1 MILIYL
7 IVILLA
13 GAFLAWITGKINHV
27 LPRIIS
33 LTVLSV
39 DLIIVLHYLQSAT
52 LGKDWL
58 VDVKLEWIPALGISL
73 HLALDGLSLVLLILT
88 FFLGIIS
95 VIISWKEIDSK
106 TGFFHFNLLLILAGI
121 TGVFLSLDLFL
132 FYFFWELMLVPMYF
146 LIGIWGH
153 ENRTAASNK
162 FFLYTQASGLLM
174 FIAIIALYFVHGKAT
189 GIYSFDYLQL
199 LGTKMPTSTAMLI
212 MLGFLAAFL
221 VKLPVVPLHNWLP
234 DAHTEAPT
242 AGSLILAA
250 LLLKTG
256 AYGLLRFIVPL
267 FPSEAVTFAPV
278 GMLLGVIGIL
288 YGAKLAFA
296 QTDLKRLVAY
306 TSVSHMGFVILGVFS
321 FNEIAYQGVVIQMIA
336 HGISTGALFILVGQL
351 YERVHT
357 RDINKMG
364 GLWEKVPVMGAIG
377 LIFSMA
383 SLGLPGLGN
392 FIAELLI
399 LIGAFKA
406 NILMSCLASL
416 GLIAATLYSLRIVQ
430 KVFLGNKNTDW
441 KMNDMTLR
449 EKVVSASLVIA
460 ILWLGLFPKPVLEA
474 AKPALLKT
482 LKNQKEMTFLYSPP
496 TPSLLR
502 KEGAIHRYAEHY
514 KSIQRN
520 RSIFTFHYIV
530 LRTENKTY
538 LKGSDSLI
546 ISEPLSRNLPSLRSR
561 EGMGVS
567 MYERKEMPDRKD
579 VSKWHPPVRS
589 GGPTYCLWISNY
601 IL

>member
-13 GAFLAWITGKINHV
+13 GAFLSWITGKKNTV

-33 LTVLSV
+33 IIALSV
-39 DLIIVLHYLQSAT
+39 DLIIILIFALQVMPAD
-52 LGKDWL
+52 KDWMT
-58 VDVKLEWIPALGISL
+58 DIKLEWIPAFGISL
-73 HLALDGLSLVLLILT
+73 HLAMDGLSLVMLILT

-95 VIISWKEIDSK
+95 VIISWKEIDK
-106 TGFFHFNLLLILAGI
+106 NVGFFHFNLLLILAGI

-174 FIAIIALYFVHGKAT
+174 FIAIISLFFVHGHLT
-189 GIYSFDYLQL
+189 GVYTFDYLQL
-199 LGTKMPTSTAMLI
+199 LGTTMPTSTAFLI

-267 FPSEAVTFAPV
+267 FPVESVKFAPV
-278 GMLLGVIGIL
+278 GMLLGVAGVL
-288 YGAKLAFA
+288 YGAKLSFA

-351 YERVHT
+351 YERIHT

-364 GLWEKVPVMGAIG
+364 GLWENVPFMGAVG
-377 LIFSMA
+377 LVFSMA

-399 LIGAFKA
+399 LIGAFKSSV
-406 NILMSCLASL
+406 LMSCLASL
-416 GLIAATLYSLRIVQ
+416 GLIAATIYSLRIVQ

-441 KMNDMTLR
+441 KMSDLTIR
-449 EKVVSASLVIA
+449 EKIVSAIMVIA
-460 ILWLGLFPKPVLEA
+460 IVGLGLYPKPVLDT
-474 AKPALLKT
+474 AKPAILKT
-482 LKNQKEMTFLYSPP
+482 LNKQKET
-496 TPSLLR
+496 
-502 KEGAIHRYAEHY
+502 
-514 KSIQRN
+514 
-520 RSIFTFHYIV
+520 
-530 LRTENKTY
+530 TY
-538 LKGSDSLI
+538 QEIMPCSRPFSVTLCGSQCHT
-546 ISEPLSRNLPSLRSR
+546 
-561 EGMGVS
+561 V
-567 MYERKEMPDRKD
+567 
-579 VSKWHPPVRS
+579 
-589 GGPTYCLWISNY
+589 
-601 IL
+601 

>member
-7 IVILLA
+7 IVILLT
-13 GAFLAWITGKINHV
+13 GAFLAWITGKTNSV
-27 LPRIIS
+27 WPRVIS
-33 LTVLSV
+33 LIALSV
-39 DLIIVLHYLQSAT
+39 DLIVILFFVLQPAPSD
-52 LGKDWL
+52 KDWL
-58 VDVKLEWIPALGISL
+58 INIKLEWIPAFGISL
-73 HLALDGLSLVLLILT
+73 HLALDGLSLVMLILT

-95 VIISWKEIDSK
+95 VVISWKEIDSK
-106 TGFFHFNLLLILAGI
+106 VGFFHFNLLLILAGI

-174 FIAIIALYFVHGKAT
+174 FIAIISLYFIHGHST
-189 GIYSFDYLQL
+189 GTYTFDYLQL
-199 LGTKMPTSTAMLI
+199 LGTEMIPSTAFLI

-267 FPSEAVTFAPV
+267 FPSAATTFAPI
-278 GMLLGVIGIL
+278 GMLLGVVGIL

-321 FNEIAYQGVVIQMIA
+321 FNELAYQGVVIQMVA

-351 YERVHT
+351 YDRIHT
-357 RDINKMG
+357 RDITKMG
-364 GLWEKVPVMGAIG
+364 GLWEKAPVMGAVG
-377 LIFSMA
+377 LVFSMA

-392 FIAELLI
+392 FVAELLT
-399 LIGAFKA
+399 LLGAFKA
-406 NILMSCLASL
+406 SVLMSCLASV
-416 GLIAATLYSLRIVQ
+416 GLIAATIYSLRIVQ
-430 KVFLGNKNTDW
+430 KVFLGKQNTDW
-441 KMNDMTLR
+441 KMGDLTIR
-449 EKVVSASLVIA
+449 EKVVSASMIIA
-460 ILWLGLFPKPVLEA
+460 ILWLGLFPKPVLDT
-474 AKPALLKT
+474 AKPAILKT
-482 LKNQKEMTFLYSPP
+482 LNLQSEITYQS
-496 TPSLLR
+496 TSLLPPSHPSPR
-502 KEGAIHRYAEHY
+502 GEGVLAFRRAEGTKKY
-514 KSIQRN
+514 
-520 RSIFTFHYIV
+520 
-530 LRTENKTY
+530 
-538 LKGSDSLI
+538 
-546 ISEPLSRNLPSLRSR
+546 
-561 EGMGVS
+561 
-567 MYERKEMPDRKD
+567 
-579 VSKWHPPVRS
+579 
-589 GGPTYCLWISNY
+589 
-601 IL
+601 

>member
-1 MILIYL
+1 MILVYL
-7 IVILLA
+7 IIVLLSA
-13 GAFLAWITGKINHV
+13 AFLAWITGKRN
-27 LPRIIS
+27 PRWARFIS
-33 LTVLSV
+33 LIALSV
-39 DLIIVLHYLQSAT
+39 DLILLILNVNQSVVPDN
-52 LGKDWL
+52 GWL
-58 VDVKLEWIPALGISL
+58 INIKLDWIPAFGISL
-73 HLALDGLSLVLLILT
+73 HFALDGLSLVMLFLT

-95 VIISWKEIDSK
+95 VIISWKEIDSRV
-106 TGFFHFNLLLILAGI
+106 GFFHFNLLLILAGI

-174 FIAIIALYFVHGKAT
+174 FIAIITLYFVHGKYT
-189 GIYSFDYLQL
+189 GVYTFDYMQL
-199 LGTKMPTSTAMLI
+199 LGTEMPESTGFLI

-278 GMLLGVIGIL
+278 GMLLGVVGIL

-321 FNEIAYQGVVIQMIA
+321 FNELAYQGVVVQMIA
-336 HGISTGALFILVGQL
+336 HGISTGALFVLVGQL

-357 RDINKMG
+357 RDLNKMG

-416 GLIAATLYSLRIVQ
+416 GLIAATIYSLRIVQ
-430 KVFLGNKNTDW
+430 KVFLGSKNTDW
-441 KMNDMTLR
+441 KMNDLNLR
-449 EKVVSASLVIA
+449 EKVVSALLVIA
-460 ILWLGLFPKPVLEA
+460 IVWLGLFPKPVIDA
-474 AKPALLKT
+474 AKPAILKT
-482 LKNQKEMTFLYSPP
+482 LNNQKELTYFQEPPCPPKGGLNLNLLINSFKLSDFVFLQGDPA
-496 TPSLLR
+496 
-502 KEGAIHRYAEHY
+502 K
-514 KSIQRN
+514 
-520 RSIFTFHYIV
+520 
-530 LRTENKTY
+530 
-538 LKGSDSLI
+538 
-546 ISEPLSRNLPSLRSR
+546 R
-561 EGMGVS
+561 EGVFK
-567 MYERKEMPDRKD
+567 RFKF
-579 VSKWHPPVRS
+579 
-589 GGPTYCLWISNY
+589 LI
-601 IL
+601 

>member
-7 IVILLA
+7 IIILLA
-13 GAFLAWITGKINHV
+13 GAFFAWFTGTRNPV
-27 LPRIIS
+27 WPRIIS
-33 LTVLSV
+33 LSALSI
-39 DLIIVLHYLQSAT
+39 DLIIILIFVLQKTSAD
-52 LGKDWL
+52 KEWAAEI
-58 VDVKLEWIPALGISL
+58 KLNWIPAFGISL
-73 HLALDGLSLVLLILT
+73 HLALDGLSLVMIILT
-88 FFLGIIS
+88 FFLGLIS
-95 VIISWKEIDSK
+95 VIISWKEIDTK
-106 TGFFHFNLLLILAGI
+106 VGFFHFNLLLILAGI

-146 LIGIWGH
+146 MIGIWGH

-174 FIAIIALYFVHGKAT
+174 FIAIISLYFVHGHST
-189 GIYSFDYLQL
+189 GSYTFDYLQL
-199 LGTKMPTSTAMLI
+199 LGTRMTASTELLI

-267 FPSEAVTFAPV
+267 FPSASVTFAPI
-278 GMLLGVIGIL
+278 GMLLGVVGIL

-351 YERVHT
+351 YERIHT

-364 GLWEKVPVMGAIG
+364 GLWEKAPFMGAVG

-416 GLIAATLYSLRIVQ
+416 GLIAATIYSLRIVQ
-430 KVFLGNKNTDW
+430 KVFLGKENTDW
-441 KMNDMTLR
+441 KINDLTLR
-449 EKVVSASLVIA
+449 EKAVSASLIIA
-460 ILWLGLFPKPVLEA
+460 IVWLGLFPKPVLDI
-474 AKPALLKT
+474 AKPAILKT
-482 LKNQKEMTFLYSPP
+482 LSKQNEISYEFPGSNIEKILSETSCNSLCDFVVRKNSFNYKGCTPQPPQGGSNTLTF
-496 TPSLLR
+496 
-502 KEGAIHRYAEHY
+502 
-514 KSIQRN
+514 
-520 RSIFTFHYIV
+520 SIFRSET
-530 LRTENKTY
+530 
-538 LKGSDSLI
+538 DSNLPI
-546 ISEPLSRNLPSLRSR
+546 ISGPILGLQLKLP
-561 EGMGVS
+561 E
-567 MYERKEMPDRKD
+567 EQKIN
-579 VSKWHPPVRS
+579 PPS
-589 GGPTYCLWISNY
+589 GGLGGGTFVLMDLIKF
-601 IL
+601 

>member
-1 MILIYL
+1 MVFDVIYHWHYINSDLYDLQMILVFL
-7 IVILLA
+7 IVILLT
-13 GAFLAWITGKINHV
+13 GAFLALIAGRWNPV
-27 LPRIIS
+27 WPRIIS
-33 LTVLSV
+33 LAAVGI
-39 DLIIVLHYLQSAT
+39 DLILILIYASQPVSPDN
-52 LGKDWL
+52 KWL
-58 VDVKLEWIPALGISL
+58 IDFKLKWIPEFGISL
-73 HLALDGLSLVLLILT
+73 HLALDGLSLLMLILT

-95 VIISWKEIDSK
+95 VIISWKEINSK
-106 TGFFHFNLLLILAGI
+106 VGFFHFNLLLILAGI
-121 TGVFLSLDLFL
+121 IGVFLSLDLFL

-174 FIAIIALYFVHGKAT
+174 FISILALYFLHGHST
-189 GIYSFDYLQL
+189 GSYTFDYMQL
-199 LGTKMPTSTAMLI
+199 LGTEMSASTGLLI
-212 MLGFLAAFL
+212 MSGFLAAFL

-267 FPSEAVTFAPV
+267 FPSASITFAPI

-321 FNEIAYQGVVIQMIA
+321 FNELAYQGVVMQMIA

-351 YERVHT
+351 YERIHT
-357 RDINKMG
+357 RDLNKMG
-364 GLWEKVPVMGAIG
+364 GLWEKAPVMGAIG

-399 LIGAFKA
+399 LIGVFKA
-406 NILMSCLASL
+406 SILMSCLASL
-416 GLIAATLYSLRIVQ
+416 GLIAATIYSLRIVQ
-430 KVFLGNKNTDW
+430 KVFLGYKNSDW
-441 KMNDMTLR
+441 EMNDLNLR
-449 EKVVSASLVIA
+449 EIIVSALLVLI
-460 ILWLGLFPKPVLEA
+460 IVGLGIFPRPVFKT

-482 LKNQKEMTFLYSPP
+482 LEVQKE
-496 TPSLLR
+496 
-502 KEGAIHRYAEHY
+502 K
-514 KSIQRN
+514 
-520 RSIFTFHYIV
+520 
-530 LRTENKTY
+530 
-538 LKGSDSLI
+538 
-546 ISEPLSRNLPSLRSR
+546 PLQDQ
-561 EGMGVS
+561 GVS
-567 MYERKEMPDRKD
+567 KNETPGKNI
-579 VSKWHPPVRS
+579 SFFQ
-589 GGPTYCLWISNY
+589 ISNY
-601 IL
+601 RIKQ

>member
-1 MILIYL
+1 MILVYL
-7 IVILLA
+7 IAILLT
-13 GAFLAWITGKINHV
+13 GAFLAWIAGIWSP
-27 LPRIIS
+27 LWSRIIS
-33 LTVLSV
+33 IVSLSI
-39 DLIIVLHYLQSAT
+39 DLILILTIVSQPALP
-52 LGKDWL
+52 GNKWI
-58 VDVKLEWIPALGISL
+58 VDIKLDWIPQFGISM
-73 HLALDGLSLVLLILT
+73 HLALDGLSLLMLILT

-95 VIISWKEIDSK
+95 VIISWKEINSK
-106 TGFFHFNLLLILAGI
+106 VGFFHFNLLLILSGI
-121 TGVFLSLDLFL
+121 IGVFLSLDLFL

-174 FIAIIALYFVHGKAT
+174 FISILALYFVHGHAT
-189 GIYSFDYLQL
+189 GSYTFDYIQL
-199 LGTKMPTSTAMLI
+199 LGTEMSRSTGLI
-212 MLGFLAAFL
+212 IMSGFLAAFL

-267 FPSEAVTFAPV
+267 FPSAAVTFAPI

-296 QTDLKRLVAY
+296 QTDFKRLVAY

-351 YERVHT
+351 YERIHT
-357 RDINKMG
+357 RDLNRMG
-364 GLWEKVPVMGAIG
+364 GLWEKAPVMGAMG

-383 SLGLPGLGN
+383 SLGLPGFGN

-406 NILMSCLASL
+406 SVLMSCLACL
-416 GLIAATLYSLRIVQ
+416 GLIAATIYSLRIVQ
-430 KVFLGNKNTDW
+430 KVFLGKKNYDW
-441 KMNDMTLR
+441 DINDLNIR
-449 EKVVSASLVIA
+449 EKIVTALLVIV
-460 ILWLGLFPKPVLEA
+460 IVGLGLFPRPVFNIA
-474 AKPALLKT
+474 RPALLKT
-482 LKNQKEMTFLYSPP
+482 LDANRENSLQDQDISKNEN
-496 TPSLLR
+496 
-502 KEGAIHRYAEHY
+502 AE
-514 KSIQRN
+514 K
-520 RSIFTFHYIV
+520 
-530 LRTENKTY
+530 
-538 LKGSDSLI
+538 I
-546 ISEPLSRNLPSLRSR
+546 ISFFQ
-561 EGMGVS
+561 VS
-567 MYERKEMPDRKD
+567 E
-579 VSKWHPPVRS
+579 
-589 GGPTYCLWISNY
+589 LY
-601 IL
+601 IKH

>member
-1 MILIYL
+1 MILVHL
-7 IVILLA
+7 IVILLT
-13 GAFLAWITGKINHV
+13 GAFLAWIAGRWNTV
-27 LPRIIS
+27 WPRIIS
-33 LTVLSV
+33 LVALSI
-39 DLIIVLHYLQSAT
+39 DLILVIIIISQPVSPDN
-52 LGKDWL
+52 KWL
-58 VDVKLEWIPALGISL
+58 IDFKLDWIPEFGISL
-73 HLALDGLSLVLLILT
+73 HLAIDGLSLLMLLLT

-95 VIISWKEIDSK
+95 VIISWKEINSK
-106 TGFFHFNLLLILAGI
+106 VGFFHFNLLLILAGI

-162 FFLYTQASGLLM
+162 FFLCTQTGGLLM
-174 FIAIIALYFVHGKAT
+174 LISILALYFAHGHST
-189 GIYSFDYLQL
+189 GSYTFDYIQL
-199 LGTKMPTSTAMLI
+199 LGAEMPASTGLLI

-267 FPSEAVTFAPV
+267 FPSASITFAPI

-296 QTDLKRLVAY
+296 QTDFKRLVAY

-321 FNEIAYQGVVIQMIA
+321 FNELAYQGVVMQMLA
-336 HGISTGALFILVGQL
+336 HGISTGALFILAGQL
-351 YERVHT
+351 YERIHT
-357 RDINKMG
+357 RDLNRMG
-364 GLWEKVPVMGAIG
+364 GLWEKVPVMGAVA

-399 LIGAFKA
+399 LIGAFKTS
-406 NILMSCLASL
+406 ILMSCIACS
-416 GLIAATLYSLRIVQ
+416 GLIAATIYALRIMK
-430 KVFLGNKNTDW
+430 KVFFGNKTQNRE
-441 KMNDMTLR
+441 MNDLNVR
-449 EKVVSASLVIA
+449 EKIVSASLVIV
-460 ILWLGLFPKPVLEA
+460 IVVLGLFPQPVFNT

-482 LKNQKEMTFLYSPP
+482 LHAQREKTIPEQGISKNEAV
-496 TPSLLR
+496 
-502 KEGAIHRYAEHY
+502 E
-514 KSIQRN
+514 KSIFFFK
-520 RSIFTFHYIV
+520 I
-530 LRTENKTY
+530 
-538 LKGSDSLI
+538 LK
-546 ISEPLSRNLPSLRSR
+546 
-561 EGMGVS
+561 
-567 MYERKEMPDRKD
+567 
-579 VSKWHPPVRS
+579 
-589 GGPTYCLWISNY
+589 
-601 IL
+601 

>member
-7 IVILLA
+7 IIILLA
-13 GAFLAWITGKINHV
+13 GAFLAWITGKQN
-27 LPRIIS
+27 PQWSRIIS
-33 LTVLSV
+33 LVALAADLVL
-39 DLIIVLHYLQSAT
+39 LILYVPGNAT
-52 LGKDWL
+52 SNQDWL
-58 VDVKLEWIPALGISL
+58 INIKLEWIPAFGISF
-73 HLALDGLSLVLLILT
+73 HFALDGLSLVLLFLT

-95 VIISWKEIDSK
+95 VIISWKEID
-106 TGFFHFNLLLILAGI
+106 TRVGFFHFNLLLILAGI

-174 FIAIIALYFVHGKAT
+174 FIAIITLYFVHGK
-189 GIYSFDYLQL
+189 YSGVYTFDYMQL
-199 LGTKMPTSTAMLI
+199 LGTEMPVGTGFLI

-267 FPSEAVTFAPV
+267 FPKASIIFAPI
-278 GMLLGVIGIL
+278 GMILGVIGIL

-321 FNEIAYQGVVIQMIA
+321 FNELAYQGVVVQMIA
-336 HGISTGALFILVGQL
+336 HGISTGALFVLVGQL

-357 RDINKMG
+357 RDLNKMG
-364 GLWEKVPVMGAIG
+364 GLWEKAPVMGAIG
-377 LIFSMA
+377 LVFSMA

-392 FIAELLI
+392 FIAELLV
-399 LIGAFKA
+399 LIGTFKA

-416 GLIAATLYSLRIVQ
+416 GLIAATIYSLRIVQ

-441 KMNDMTLR
+441 KMSDLNIR
-449 EKVVSASLVIA
+449 EKVVSALLVIA
-460 ILWLGLFPKPVLEA
+460 IVWLGLFPKPVLDT
-474 AKPALLKT
+474 AKPAILKT
-482 LKNQKEMTFLYSPP
+482 LTNQKEITFFPGPP
-496 TPSLLR
+496 CPPKGGVNLSNLTSLM
-502 KEGAIHRYAEHY
+502 K
-514 KSIQRN
+514 
-520 RSIFTFHYIV
+520 
-530 LRTENKTY
+530 
-538 LKGSDSLI
+538 I
-546 ISEPLSRNLPSLRSR
+546 IDFVPLQGDP
-561 EGMGVS
+561 
-567 MYERKEMPDRKD
+567 
-579 VSKWHPPVRS
+579 RS
-589 GGPTYCLWISNY
+589 GRGC
-601 IL
+601 